1 MRKERGMEKQI
12 IHTPE
17 GVRDIYGEEY
27 DKKLALEDKLHHC
40 LKSYGYHD
48 IQTPTFEFFDVFSS
62 RIGTIP
68 SKELYKFFDKEGNTL
83 VLRPDFT
90 PSIARAAAKYFMEEE
105 LPLRLCYKGNTYT
118 NHISYQGLLK
128 EMTQIGAELI
138 GDSSPEGDAE
148 LISLVIDCMK
158 AAGIEEFQVSVGQV
172 EFFKGICEE
181 AGMNEE
187 EEQTVREKISN
198 KNYFATEEILEQ
210 LKINKQIKEVI
221 LQITDFF
228 GSIEKMKEAKA
239 LVKNPRSIEAICRLE
254 RLYEVLLVYGV
265 EKYVSFD
272 LSMLSKYNY
281 YTGVIFKAY
290 TYGVGDAVMKGGRY
304 DKLLMEFGKSAPAIG
319 FTILVDTL
327 LSAIARQKI
336 SLPGCFWQKGILYP
350 KTMWKE
356 AVSMAKE
363 LRAKGE
369 RVELIKERKGKEKK
383 DYVSF
388 GIRNQMSEIY
398 SIREKEWWKAKE

>member
-1 MRKERGMEKQI
+1 MGKQI

-27 DKKLALEDKLHHC
+27 DKKLALEEKLHHC

-138 GDSSPEGDAE
+138 GDPSPEGDAE
-148 LISLVIDCMK
+148 LISLVITCMK
-158 AAGIEEFQVSVGQV
+158 AAGIEEFQVSIGQV

-187 EEQTVREKISN
+187 EEQNVRDKISN

-210 LKINKQIKEVI
+210 LKIKKHLKEVI

-239 LVKNPRSIEAICRLE
+239 LVQNLRSKEAICRLE
-254 RLYEVLLVYGV
+254 RVYEVRLVYGV
-265 EKYVSFD
+265 EKYVTFD

-290 TYGVGDAVMKGGRY
+290 TYGVGDALMKGGRY
-304 DKLLMEFGKSAPAIG
+304 DKLLMEFGKNAPAIG
-319 FTILVDTL
+319 FTIIVDTL

-336 SLPGCFWQKGILYP
+336 SLPGCLKQKGILYP
-350 KTMWKE
+350 EIMWKE
-356 AVSMAKE
+356 AVLMAKE
-363 LRAKGE
+363 LREKGE

-383 DYVSF
+383 DYISF

-398 SIREKEWWKAKE
+398 SMKEKEWWKTKEWRDI

>member
-1 MRKERGMEKQI
+1 MGKQI

-27 DKKLALEDKLHHC
+27 DKKLALEEKLHHC

-138 GDSSPEGDAE
+138 GDPSPEGDAE
-148 LISLVIDCMK
+148 LISLVITCMK
-158 AAGIEEFQVSVGQV
+158 AAGIEEFQVSIGQV

-187 EEQTVREKISN
+187 EEQNVRDKISN

-210 LKINKQIKEVI
+210 LKIKKHLKEVI

-239 LVKNPRSIEAICRLE
+239 LVQNLRSKEAICRLE

-265 EKYVSFD
+265 EKYVTFD

-290 TYGVGDAVMKGGRY
+290 SYGVGDALMKGGRY
-304 DKLLMEFGKSAPAIG
+304 DKLLMEFGKNAPAIG
-319 FTILVDTL
+319 FTIIVDTL

-336 SLPGCFWQKGILYP
+336 SLPGCLKQKGILYP
-350 KTMWKE
+350 EIMWKE
-356 AVSMAKE
+356 AVLMAKE
-363 LRAKGE
+363 LREKGE

-383 DYVSF
+383 DYISF

-398 SIREKEWWKAKE
+398 SMKEKEWWKTKEWRDI

>member
-1 MRKERGMEKQI
+1 MGKQI

-27 DKKLALEDKLHHC
+27 DKKLALEEKLHHC

-138 GDSSPEGDAE
+138 GDPSPEGDAE
-148 LISLVIDCMK
+148 LISLVITCMK
-158 AAGIEEFQVSVGQV
+158 AAGIEEFQVSIGQV

-187 EEQTVREKISN
+187 EEQNVRDKISN

-210 LKINKQIKEVI
+210 LKIKKHLKEVI

-239 LVKNPRSIEAICRLE
+239 LVQNLRSKEAICRLE
-254 RLYEVLLVYGV
+254 RLYGVLLVYGV
-265 EKYVSFD
+265 EKYVTFD

-290 TYGVGDAVMKGGRY
+290 TYGVGDALMKGGRY
-304 DKLLMEFGKSAPAIG
+304 DKLLMEFGKNAPAIG
-319 FTILVDTL
+319 FTIIVDTL

-336 SLPGCFWQKGILYP
+336 SLPGCLKQKGILYP
-350 KTMWKE
+350 EIMWKE
-356 AVSMAKE
+356 AVLMAKE
-363 LRAKGE
+363 LREKGE

-383 DYVSF
+383 DYISF

-398 SIREKEWWKAKE
+398 SMKEKEWWKTKEWRDI

>member
-1 MRKERGMEKQI
+1 MGKQI

-27 DKKLALEDKLHHC
+27 DKKLALEEKLHHC

-138 GDSSPEGDAE
+138 GDPSPEGDAE
-148 LISLVIDCMK
+148 LISLVIACMK
-158 AAGIEEFQVSVGQV
+158 AAGIEEFQVSIGQV

-187 EEQTVREKISN
+187 EEQNVRDKISN
-198 KNYFATEEILEQ
+198 KNYFAIEEILEQ
-210 LKINKQIKEVI
+210 LKIKKHLKEVI

-239 LVKNPRSIEAICRLE
+239 LVQNFRSKEAICRLE

-265 EKYVSFD
+265 EKYVTFD

-290 TYGVGDAVMKGGRY
+290 TYGVGDALMKGGRY
-304 DKLLMEFGKSAPAIG
+304 DKLLMEFGKNAPAIG
-319 FTILVDTL
+319 FTIIVDTL

-336 SLPGCFWQKGILYP
+336 SLPGCLKQKGILYP
-350 KTMWKE
+350 EIMWKE
-356 AVSMAKE
+356 AVLMAKE
-363 LRAKGE
+363 LREKGE

-383 DYVSF
+383 DYISF

-398 SIREKEWWKAKE
+398 SMKEKEWWKTKEWRDI

>member
-1 MRKERGMEKQI
+1 MGKQI

-27 DKKLALEDKLHHC
+27 DKKLALEEKLHHC

-138 GDSSPEGDAE
+138 GDPSPEGDAE
-148 LISLVIDCMK
+148 LISLVITCMK
-158 AAGIEEFQVSVGQV
+158 ATGIEEFQVSIGQV

-187 EEQTVREKISN
+187 EEQNVRDKISN

-210 LKINKQIKEVI
+210 LKIKKHLKEVI

-239 LVKNPRSIEAICRLE
+239 LVQNLRSKEAICRLE

-265 EKYVSFD
+265 EKYVTFD

-290 TYGVGDAVMKGGRY
+290 TYGVGDALMKGGRY
-304 DKLLMEFGKSAPAIG
+304 DKLLMEFGKNAPAIG
-319 FTILVDTL
+319 FTIIVDTL

-336 SLPGCFWQKGILYP
+336 SLPGCLKQKGILYP
-350 KTMWKE
+350 EIMWKE
-356 AVSMAKE
+356 AVLMAKE
-363 LRAKGE
+363 LREKGE

-383 DYVSF
+383 DYISF

-398 SIREKEWWKAKE
+398 SMKEKEWWKTKEWRDI

>member
-1 MRKERGMEKQI
+1 MGKQI

-27 DKKLALEDKLHHC
+27 DKKLALEEKLHHC

-138 GDSSPEGDAE
+138 GDPSPEGDAE
-148 LISLVIDCMK
+148 LISLVITCMK
-158 AAGIEEFQVSVGQV
+158 AAGIEEFQVSIGQV

-187 EEQTVREKISN
+187 EEQNVRDKISN

-210 LKINKQIKEVI
+210 LKIKKHLKEVI

-239 LVKNPRSIEAICRLE
+239 LVQNLRSKEAICRLE

-265 EKYVSFD
+265 EKYVTFD

-290 TYGVGDAVMKGGRY
+290 TYGVGDALMKGGRY
-304 DKLLMEFGKSAPAIG
+304 DKLLMEFGKNAPAIG
-319 FTILVDTL
+319 FTIIVDTL

-336 SLPGCFWQKGILYP
+336 SLPGCLKQKVILYP
-350 KTMWKE
+350 EIMWKE
-356 AVSMAKE
+356 AVLMAKE
-363 LRAKGE
+363 LREKGE

-383 DYVSF
+383 DYISF

-398 SIREKEWWKAKE
+398 SMKEKEWWKTKEWRDI